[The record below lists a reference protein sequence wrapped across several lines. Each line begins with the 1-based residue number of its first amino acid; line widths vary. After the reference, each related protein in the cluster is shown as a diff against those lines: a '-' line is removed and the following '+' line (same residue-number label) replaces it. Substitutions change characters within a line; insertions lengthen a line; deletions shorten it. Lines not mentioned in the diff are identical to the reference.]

1 MIKYIREIKNMLY
14 KIITILAVY
23 TVIINFCGGIISEK
37 SWFKENS
44 PEEYYK
50 IEYAINFWK

>member
-1 MIKYIREIKNMLY
+1 MLY